1 MFIELEDD
9 RLKTFARTNDAVK
22 AFRNAVNNGQSR
34 FAMEVLV
41 EIIDHLTQDVDH
53 LTQNVEDQSAPEPVK
68 QPVIDKD
75 PAPTKQPTKKQVK
88 VEQED
93 EKTTAKEEKAEAE

>member
-9 RLKTFARTNDAVK
+9 RLKTFARTDDAVK

-41 EIIDHLTQDVDH
+41 EIIDYLTQDVEEQ
-53 LTQNVEDQSAPEPVK
+53 TTPEPVK
-68 QPVIDKD
+68 QPAAEKEAA
-75 PAPTKQPTKKQVK
+75 PAKQPAKKQTK

-93 EKTTAKEEKAEAE
+93 DKTTAKEEKAEAE